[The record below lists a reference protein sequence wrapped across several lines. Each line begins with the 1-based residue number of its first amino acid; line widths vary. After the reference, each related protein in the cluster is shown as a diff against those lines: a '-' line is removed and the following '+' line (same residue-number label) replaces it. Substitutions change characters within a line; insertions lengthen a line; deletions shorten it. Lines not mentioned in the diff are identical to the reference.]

1 MKNKHKIPKWWTG
14 SKYAYLG
21 KAGRQKVSRKYPYYR
36 NKFIGHSWE
45 TDPSHKD
52 MKKNCGELNV
62 GMLIE
67 QLSNFPDDTPVR
79 VIQEKDNG
87 DPNYWVTCVEY
98 HNGSGYD
105 CSDEVSIIG
114 EE

>member
-1 MKNKHKIPKWWTG
+1 MKKKYKIPKEWGG
-14 SKYAYLG
+14 SKLAYIGKVILG
-21 KAGRQKVSRKYPYYR
+21 KSEYKGKY
-36 NKFIGHSWE
+36 IGHSWI
-45 TDPSHKD
+45 TDPSHID
-52 MKKNCGELNV
+52 MKKNHGQLNV

-87 DPNYWVTCVEY
+87 DLNYWVTSIEY

-105 CSDEVSIIG
+105 LSDEVSIIG

>member
-1 MKNKHKIPKWWTG
+1 MKKKYKIPKEWGG
-14 SKYAYLG
+14 SKLAYIGNRILNKSWYKG
-21 KAGRQKVSRKYPYYR
+21 KFV
-36 NKFIGHSWE
+36 GHSWE
-45 TDPSHKD
+45 TDPSHID
-52 MKKNCGELNV
+52 MKKNHGQLNV

-105 CSDEVSIIG
+105 CSDEVSILG

>member
-1 MKNKHKIPKWWTG
+1 MKKLNKHKIPKDWIG
-14 SKYAYLG
+14 SKYAYIGRCILNKDYYKG
-21 KAGRQKVSRKYPYYR
+21 KFV
-36 NKFIGHSWE
+36 GHSWI

-52 MKKNCGELNV
+52 MKKNGGQLNV

-67 QLSNFPDDTPVR
+67 QLSNFPNDTPVR

-87 DPNYWVTCVEY
+87 DPNYWVTSIEY

-105 CSDEVSIIG
+105 LSDEVFIIG